1 MSATDKQK
9 KWKEPDGP
17 VRRTNPQGLERWLD
31 SYHLSRLERYR
42 YFDDLIPR
50 SKGSRD
56 PQALSIRR

>member
-9 KWKEPDGP
+9 KWKESGEA
-17 VRRTNPQGLERWLD
+17 VRGANPGSLERWLD

-42 YFDDLIPR
+42 YSDDLIPR

-56 PQALSIRR
+56 PEALPIRR